1 VSFPLSPEEAAL
13 YAKVTN
19 YVREEFNRADRLDS
33 ERRRGMVGFA
43 LTILQRRLASS
54 PEAIFQS
61 LRRRRERLEERL
73 REEKLLRRGRV
84 AAKQEIDIQTD
95 IDVEDM
101 EDLEDAPEQE
111 IEQAEEQVVDLA
123 TAARTI
129 AELEAEIQILKD
141 LESDAGKLR
150 RSRKDTKWTK
160 LSETLQNNPE
170 MFDASGNRRKLVIF
184 TEQRDTLNYLVDQAH
199 QPLDPLA
206 IDAIAL
212 APKPAGHL
220 P

>member
-141 LESDAGKLR
+141 LESDAGSCVGHAKTPNGQSSPRLSRTIRRCSTRLATAGSSSYLR
-150 RSRKDTKWTK
+150 S
-160 LSETLQNNPE
+160 
-170 MFDASGNRRKLVIF
+170 SGIR
-184 TEQRDTLNYLVDQAH
+184 
-199 QPLDPLA
+199 
-206 IDAIAL
+206 
-212 APKPAGHL
+212 
-220 P
+220 